1 MIEFDEM
8 RHVTKHRSRIFYS
21 TALINQSFISIQMAV
36 RLIWLSFLS
45 SILFNSEW
53 HLQWGISESYA
64 IFLDQTVNLMKSRNF
79 SRLKSTDN
87 NSLCGDFYF
96 WTDKMFFGRKNR
108 RDFDYK
114 QIFVALFFLS
124 L

>member
-1 MIEFDEM
+1 M
-8 RHVTKHRSRIFYS
+8 R
-21 TALINQSFISIQMAV
+21 
-36 RLIWLSFLS
+36 LSFLS

-64 IFLDQTVNLMKSRNF
+64 IFFDQTVNLMKSRNF

-108 RDFDYK
+108 PDIDYK